1 MKAPTAWR
9 WRGSVALAGVALGFV
24 IYPLIEGKNDV
35 INSDWPAFATGA
47 KLIVEDP
54 GHLYDFDAQRRVQ
67 FEVTGGRTLVG
78 LGIHGILP
86 FLTPAWVAFFA
97 VPFEALGTDLGG
109 RLWILFGLA
118 CLALGLLLAVRPRP
132 PTAILPA
139 FASVPTALLLLNA
152 QLDGL
157 VALGIGGAI
166 ALISLP
172 PSGGRVGE
180 RSIGPILNAA
190 SARRGGDQQ
199 YPFLAGLC
207 LGLTLVKPQLVLPI
221 GAALILTREWRVLAG
236 WATAGI
242 VLFAAASAVYPRWVL
257 DWAHVLGTTV
267 QPGAREI
274 NLGHLGTIL
283 PDAYYGYGV
292 AVLSLLALIAVLA
305 LARRR
310 RHDLRSAVAV
320 LVAGGVLVA
329 PHALPADLVLVAVGL
344 AIWGEA
350 TWADWLVL
358 SVGAMTA
365 AVVPAPW
372 PTAVGVL
379 LVAWLCLR
387 VVGLSAWPR
396 GRAPASAG

>member
-132 PTAILPA
+132 PTVILPA
-139 FASVPTALLLLNA
+139 FASVPTALVLLNG

-166 ALISLP
+166 ALFSLS
-172 PSGGRVGE
+172 PSGERV
-180 RSIGPILNAA
+180 N
-190 SARRGGDQQ
+190 QHH
-199 YPFLAGLC
+199 PFLAGLC
-207 LGLTLVKPQLVLPI
+207 LGLTLVKPQLVLPV
-221 GAALILTREWRVLAG
+221 GAALILTKEWRVLAG

-242 VLFAAASAVYPRWVL
+242 VLFAAAAAVYPRWVL

-283 PDAYYGYGV
+283 PDAYYGFGV
-292 AVLSLLALIAVLA
+292 AVLSLLALIAILA

-310 RHDLRSAVAV
+310 RHDLSSSVAV

-387 VVGLSAWPR
+387 VVGLSVWPR